1 MTTFPDASLVS
12 PASEVADDVRLVCI
26 DIDGT
31 LVGSSGHVHPSI
43 WRAAARVRDA
53 GIRIAVCSGRPALGV
68 AVDFAARLDTTG
80 WHSFQNGA
88 SVLNLGSG
96 ETRSQYLPLDAVA
109 ALVERARGSTY
120 PLELYTDTAYAIES
134 TADRA
139 REHAALLGVPFE
151 PQSFESLHGPV
162 VRAQWMVS
170 LPEVDAVLA
179 MPSFGLEVATSTSP
193 VMPGTVFVGMTPPG
207 VNKSVAVR
215 AIAAE
220 YGVSL
225 PHVMFVGDGGNDVAA
240 MTIVGTAV
248 AMANAEPETRA
259 VASHLA
265 GHVDD
270 AGLVDALELALAM
283 ARRPGRD

>member
-1 MTTFPDASLVS
+1 MPELAN
-12 PASEVADDVRLVCI
+12 DVRLVCV

-31 LVGSSGHVHPSI
+31 LVGSSGDVHPSI
-43 WRAAARVRDA
+43 WDAAARVRDA

-68 AVDFAARLDTTG
+68 AVDFAARLDATG

-88 SVLNLGSG
+88 SVLNLENG
-96 ETRSQYLPLDAVA
+96 ETRSQYLPLDAIA
-109 ALVERARGSTY
+109 GLVERARGSTY

-134 TADRA
+134 TGDRA

-151 PQSFESLHGPV
+151 PRPFESLHGPV

-193 VMPGTVFVGMTPPG
+193 VMPDTVFVGMTPPG

-225 PHVMFVGDGGNDVAA
+225 PHVVFVGDGGNDVAA

-248 AMANAEPETRA
+248 AMANAEPEVRA

-283 ARRPGRD
+283 ARRAERD